1 MDKKLLDALAAK
13 AEQRKADK
21 TKAKQFEVGG
31 QMLDFVKIGHTAQL
45 DAYQC
50 QGDSLTLVLSETTFD
65 AVSNLNTA
73 LIEVRTDDGDLV
85 EAHGGY
91 ALRAIT
97 YDKDK
102 QTYTVACTTAA
113 DDTTAQAIS
122 QLTTMVEELKVS
134 NEALASQVDYVAMMT
149 DTDME
154 GE

>member
-1 MDKKLLDALAAK
+1 MAIL
-13 AEQRKADK
+13 QN
-21 TKAKQFEVGG
+21 
-31 QMLDFVKIGHTAQL
+31 QL
-45 DAYQC
+45 NNNRP
-50 QGDSLTLVLSETTFD
+50 

-122 QLTTMVEELKVS
+122 QLVSRWRSWKPATPRSLHRWTTS
-134 NEALASQVDYVAMMT
+134 A
-149 DTDME
+149 
-154 GE
+154 

>member
-1 MDKKLLDALAAK
+1 MKINGIKALD
-13 AEQRKADK
+13 
-21 TKAKQFEVGG
+21 
-31 QMLDFVKIGHTAQL
+31 
-45 DAYQC
+45 YQC

-91 ALRAIT
+91 ALRTNPTDNAKPT
-97 YDKDK
+97 YAD
-102 QTYTVACTTAA
+102 VCNTAA
-113 DDTTAQAIS
+113 DETTAPANS
-122 QLTTMVEELKVS
+122 KKTTKGEELKVS

>member
-1 MDKKLLDALAAK
+1 M
-13 AEQRKADK
+13 
-21 TKAKQFEVGG
+21 
-31 QMLDFVKIGHTAQL
+31 
-45 DAYQC
+45 
-50 QGDSLTLVLSETTFD
+50 
-65 AVSNLNTA
+65 SNLNTA
-73 LIEVRTDDGDLV
+73 LVEVRTDDGDLV

-102 QTYTVACTTAA
+102 QTYAVVCTTAA

-122 QLTTMVEELKVS
+122 QLVSKVEELETS
-134 NEALASQVDYVAMMT
+134 NTALAAQVDYISMMT

>member
-1 MDKKLLDALAAK
+1 MKVNDIKALD
-13 AEQRKADK
+13 
-21 TKAKQFEVGG
+21 
-31 QMLDFVKIGHTAQL
+31 
-45 DAYQC
+45 YQC
-50 QGDSLTLVLSETTFD
+50 QGDSLTLVLTETDFET
-65 AVSNLNTA
+65 VSNLNTA
-73 LIEVRTDDGDLV
+73 LVEVRTDDGDLV

-102 QTYTVACTTAA
+102 QTYTVACITAA

-122 QLTTMVEELKVS
+122 QLTTMVEELKTS
-134 NEALASQVDYVAMMT
+134 NEALAAQVDYVAMMT

>member
-1 MDKKLLDALAAK
+1 MKINGIKALD
-13 AEQRKADK
+13 
-21 TKAKQFEVGG
+21 
-31 QMLDFVKIGHTAQL
+31 
-45 DAYQC
+45 YQC

-73 LIEVRTDDGDLV
+73 LIEVRTADGDLV

-122 QLTTMVEELKVS
+122 QLAAQVEKLETS
-134 NEALASQVDYVAMMT
+134 NTALAAQVDYSSMMT
-149 DTDME
+149 DTE
-154 GE
+154 VA

>member
-1 MDKKLLDALAAK
+1 MKINGIKALD
-13 AEQRKADK
+13 
-21 TKAKQFEVGG
+21 
-31 QMLDFVKIGHTAQL
+31 
-45 DAYQC
+45 YQC

-122 QLTTMVEELKVS
+122 QLVSKVEELETS
-134 NEALASQVDYVAMMT
+134 NTALAAQVDYISMMT
-149 DTDME
+149 SFFLALNPKTSCTSQSPFVSCLISLPSVL
-154 GE
+154 

>member
-1 MDKKLLDALAAK
+1 MKINGIKALD
-13 AEQRKADK
+13 
-21 TKAKQFEVGG
+21 
-31 QMLDFVKIGHTAQL
+31 
-45 DAYQC
+45 YQC

-73 LIEVRTDDGDLV
+73 LV

>member
-1 MDKKLLDALAAK
+1 MKINGIKALDY
-13 AEQRKADK
+13 
-21 TKAKQFEVGG
+21 
-31 QMLDFVKIGHTAQL
+31 H
-45 DAYQC
+45 C
-50 QGDSLTLVLSETTFD
+50 QGDSLTLVLSETDFET
-65 AVSNLNTA
+65 VSNLNTA
-73 LIEVRTDDGDLV
+73 LVEIRTDDGDLV

-102 QTYTVACTTAA
+102 QTYTVVCTTAA

>member
-1 MDKKLLDALAAK
+1 MKINGIKALD
-13 AEQRKADK
+13 
-21 TKAKQFEVGG
+21 
-31 QMLDFVKIGHTAQL
+31 
-45 DAYQC
+45 YQC

-73 LIEVRTDDGDLV
+73 LIEVRTDDSDLV

-91 ALRAIT
+91 ALRAI

>member
-1 MDKKLLDALAAK
+1 MKINGIKALD
-13 AEQRKADK
+13 
-21 TKAKQFEVGG
+21 
-31 QMLDFVKIGHTAQL
+31 
-45 DAYQC
+45 YQC
-50 QGDSLTLVLSETTFD
+50 QGDSLTLVLSETDFET
-65 AVSNLNTA
+65 VSGLNTA

-85 EAHGGY
+85 AAHGGY

-122 QLTTMVEELKVS
+122 QLVVKVDELTTS
-134 NEALASQVDYVAMMT
+134 STALAAQVDYISMMT

>member
-1 MDKKLLDALAAK
+1 MKVNDIKALD
-13 AEQRKADK
+13 
-21 TKAKQFEVGG
+21 
-31 QMLDFVKIGHTAQL
+31 
-45 DAYQC
+45 YQC
-50 QGDSLTLVLSETTFD
+50 QGDSLTLTLTETTFD

-73 LIEVRTDDGDLV
+73 LVEVRTDDGDLV

-102 QTYTVACTTAA
+102 QTYAVVCTTAA

>member
-1 MDKKLLDALAAK
+1 MKINGIKALD
-13 AEQRKADK
+13 
-21 TKAKQFEVGG
+21 
-31 QMLDFVKIGHTAQL
+31 
-45 DAYQC
+45 YQC
-50 QGDSLTLVLSETTFD
+50 QGDSLTLVLSETDFET
-65 AVSNLNTA
+65 VSGLNTA

-149 DTDME
+149 DTDMAFAE
-154 GE
+154 WGLRIWHRARNRSW

>member
-1 MDKKLLDALAAK
+1 MWRTDH
-13 AEQRKADK
+13 RK
-21 TKAKQFEVGG
+21 EG
-31 QMLDFVKIGHTAQL
+31 QMKINEIKALDYH
-45 DAYQC
+45 C
-50 QGDSLTLVLSETTFD
+50 QGDSLTLVLSETDFET
-65 AVSNLNTA
+65 VSNLNTA
-73 LIEVRTDDGDLV
+73 LVEVRTDDGDLV

-149 DTDME
+149 DTE
-154 GE
+154 VA